1 MLLQLHR
8 RRQEPSQRLA
18 QLPDDVGR
26 RRRPAASR
34 FLDRRQQP
42 ETPGPAEPRHPLEE
56 ERLQQ
61 ELPHPTAAKE
71 CKISLWH
78 ILYILS
84 FFKVATTLVD
94 PLFIELMPIEVF

>member
-1 MLLQLHR
+1 MTLLQLHR
-8 RRQEPSQRLA
+8 RRQESSQRLA

-26 RRRPAASR
+26 RRRPAAGR

-42 ETPGPAEPRHPLEE
+42 EAPGSAEPRHPLEE

-71 CKISLWH
+71 CKSSLAH
-78 ILYILS
+78 PLH
-84 FFKVATTLVD
+84 TLH
-94 PLFIELMPIEVF
+94 LF

>member
-1 MLLQLHR
+1 MTLLQLHR
-8 RRQEPSQRLA
+8 RRQESSQRLA

-26 RRRPAASR
+26 RRRPAAGR

-42 ETPGPAEPRHPLEE
+42 EAPGPAEPSHTLEE

-71 CKISLWH
+71 CKSSLAH
-78 ILYILS
+78 PLHTL

-94 PLFIELMPIEVF
+94 PLFIDPM